1 MEKFRE
7 VITQLKEDLELVE
20 DKLAVIIH
28 LEQLKSFNMRNEN
41 SNLRLR
47 ILVMI
52 ISVLPFLFLFAW
64 MIIPELYDSR
74 TLKDRFLEREESTE
88 CVGIINDIYRQKNN
102 HNILTLKTKEC
113 IYEIHSAWENKFQI
127 GDSIS
132 KKEGNLF
139 IEHYR
144 NGTLIEIL
152 SVKF

>member
-1 MEKFRE
+1 MKNKN
-7 VITQLKEDLELVE
+7 V
-20 DKLAVIIH
+20 
-28 LEQLKSFNMRNEN
+28 
-41 SNLRLR
+41 NLRLK

-52 ISVLPFLFLFAW
+52 ISVLPFLFVFAW

-74 TLKDRFLEREESTE
+74 TLKDRFLEREESIE
-88 CVGIINDIYRQKNN
+88 CIGIIDDIYRQKNN